1 MNDRLQQLCAEP
13 RHVVVICGAAV
24 SGSEAAAYCAERGV
38 TAIVLEQNA
47 RAYGKIEDGLP
58 RWHDK
63 LRAKE
68 YERIDQNLDRP
79 GVYFVP
85 QTKLGADLPFEQVAR
100 SWGASA
106 LLLANGAWR
115 DRPLPIPDAERFV
128 GKGLVYQNPLVYWFN
143 HYEEPGYGGP
153 QFTITDDAIVV
164 GGGLA
169 SVDVVKI
176 INLELYRS
184 ALRARGISVSV
195 VDMEHKGIPATLA
208 QHGLDKDS
216 LGIHGCT
223 LYYRRRVR
231 DMPLAFPRPNATPD
245 QIEKTA
251 VVREKMVRILEDKFL
266 VRVQACSAPVAA
278 IAQADRM
285 VGLTFRRT
293 EMQEGKLVELPGSE
307 YEVRSELIVSS
318 IGSVPEPLAGVPVKG
333 ELYDFAS
340 WDTGALRGLP
350 GVFGL
355 GNVLTGKGNIRE
367 SRENAEEIA
376 GVFVRDYLGLDAS
389 SHSEAVA
396 VAATAAVHD
405 AARER
410 VRPVLESA
418 IRRAQVPVDRLE
430 QIARALAD
438 RWRATGYDGSYAAW
452 MAQRRPAQ

>member
-1 MNDRLQQLCAEP
+1 MRERLNQLCSEP
-13 RHVVVICGAAV
+13 RHVVVICGGAV
-24 SGSEAAAYCAERGV
+24 SGSEAAAYCAQRGI

-68 YERIDQNLDRP
+68 YERIDQNLDHP
-79 GVYFVP
+79 DVYFVP
-85 QTKLGADLPFEQVAR
+85 QTKLGSDLSFEEVAR
-100 SWGASA
+100 GWGASA

-115 DRPLPIPDAERFV
+115 DRPLPIPDAERYV

-143 HYEEPGYGGP
+143 HYEEPGYQGP
-153 QFTITDDAIVV
+153 RFTISDDAIVV

-169 SVDVVKI
+169 SVDVVKL
-176 INLELYRS
+176 INLELYRA

-195 VDMEHKGIPATLA
+195 VEMEHKGIPATLE
-208 QHGLDKDS
+208 QHRLDRAA
-216 LGIHGCT
+216 LGVRGCT

-231 DMPLAFPRPNATPD
+231 DMPLAFPRANATPE
-245 QIEKTA
+245 QVEKTA

-278 IAQADRM
+278 VVADDRM

-293 EMQEGKLVELPGSE
+293 ELADGKLIEVAGSE
-307 YEVRSELIVSS
+307 FDVRSELIVSS
-318 IGSVPEPLAGVPVKG
+318 IGSVPEPLPGVPTRG
-333 ELYDFAS
+333 ELYDFTS

-367 SRENAEEIA
+367 SRENASEIA
-376 GVFVRDYLGLDAS
+376 GVFIRDYLGLDAT
-389 SHSEAVA
+389 SHSE
-396 VAATAAVHD
+396 VAAAATSAAVHE

-410 VRPVLESA
+410 ARPAIESA
-418 IRRAQVPVDRLE
+418 IRRAMVPVERLA
-430 QIARALAD
+430 QIASALER
-438 RWRATGYDGSYAAW
+438 RWQQTGYDGSYAAW
-452 MAQRRPAQ
+452 IAQRRPSE

>member
-1 MNDRLQQLCAEP
+1 MQDRLNQLCSEP
-13 RHVVVICGAAV
+13 RHVVVICGGAV
-24 SGSEAAAYCAERGV
+24 SGSEAAAYCAQRGV
-38 TAIVLEQNA
+38 AAIVLEQNA
-47 RAYGKIEDGLP
+47 RSYGKIEDGLP

-68 YERIDQNLDRP
+68 YERIDQNLDQP

-85 QTKLGADLPFEQVAR
+85 QTKLGSDLPFDSVVR
-100 SWGASA
+100 GWGASA
-106 LLLANGAWR
+106 VLLANGAWR

-143 HYEEPGYGGP
+143 HYEEPGYSGP
-153 QFTITDDAIVV
+153 RYAIADDAVVV

-176 INLELYRS
+176 INLELYRT
-184 ALRARGISVSV
+184 ALRARGIAVSV
-195 VDMEHKGIPATLA
+195 VEMEHKGIPATLDHHKVDRA
-208 QHGLDKDS
+208 S
-216 LGIHGCT
+216 LGVRGCT

-231 DMPLAFPRPNATPD
+231 DMPLAFPKANATPE
-245 QIEKTA
+245 QVEKTA

-266 VRVQACSAPVAA
+266 VRVQACNAPVAA
-278 IAQADRM
+278 VVEGDRM

-293 EMQEGKLVELPGSE
+293 EMQDGKLVELPGSE
-307 YEVRSELIVSS
+307 HDVRSELIVSS

-333 ELYDFAS
+333 ELYDFTS
-340 WDTGALRGLP
+340 WETGALRGLP

-376 GVFVRDYLGLDAS
+376 GVFVRDFLGLDPS

-396 VAATAAVHD
+396 AATTAAVHE

-410 VRPVLESA
+410 AQPVIESA

-430 QIARALAD
+430 QIARAVEG
-438 RWRATGYDGSYAAW
+438 RWRATGYEGSYAAW
-452 MAQRRPAQ
+452 MAQRRPTQ